1 MDQRTVKHSLRRFI
15 EHESEAMLGTL
26 RYYLSRAGLAGRGEP
41 LDSAARELLNAVVV
55 EALSHEERFR
65 VSGQPRA
72 WLLGIAANLVR
83 RQQTELAQRDRRE
96 PLLRDLHPALEES
109 MSDDELFDWIAEVA
123 AVASPDDLDTHDEL
137 TRLLTELM
145 PQDARIVRLAIFNG
159 LDGAALAREL
169 GISAGAARVRLH
181 RALNR
186 LRALHLRQEEQPD
199 A

>member
-65 VSGQPRA
+65 ASGQPRA

>member
-65 VSGQPRA
+65 ASSQPRA

-137 TRLLTELM
+137 SRLLTELM